1 MRGSHIALVIQVSV
15 TTWDHL
21 ICFLV
26 HVIHHMQLCL
36 WHLEQQLV
44 HGGGDRLFPGARDTW
59 ANNLTA
65 PATFQELAVWAAN
78 K

>member
-26 HVIHHMQLCL
+26 VHVIHHMQLCL

-44 HGGGDRLFPGARDTW
+44 HGGGVLSVSRCWRYLG
-59 ANNLTA
+59 
-65 PATFQELAVWAAN
+65 Q
-78 K
+78 